1 MIDSFINI
9 GVDVV
14 IINVVGCGYIFKEYG
29 NIFQDDFEYCEKV
42 KEFFN
47 KVKDV
52 QEFLVNVGLIIKFF
66 FLVESEEL
74 IIVY

>member
-1 MIDSFINI
+1 MIDSFVNI

-14 IINVVGCGYIFKEYG
+14 IINVVGCGYIFKEYD
-29 NIFQDDFEYCEKV
+29 NILQDDFEYCDKV

-52 QEFLVNVGLIIKFF
+52 
-66 FLVESEEL
+66 
-74 IIVY
+74 